1 MSYHRCFLFFY
12 VLYSARFLGCSN
24 RLNAL
29 EPMSILLERVCG
41 FGVHV
46 RASESLKSLDS
57 FLLEPLGSRPIV
69 GAATWETLS

>member
-1 MSYHRCFLFFY
+1 
-12 VLYSARFLGCSN
+12 
-24 RLNAL
+24 
-29 EPMSILLERVCG
+29 MSILLERVCG